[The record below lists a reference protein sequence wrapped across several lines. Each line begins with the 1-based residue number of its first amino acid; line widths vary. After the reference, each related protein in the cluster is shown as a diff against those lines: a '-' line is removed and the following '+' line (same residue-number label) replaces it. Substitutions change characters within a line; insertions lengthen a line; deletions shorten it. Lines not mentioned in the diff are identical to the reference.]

1 MTSTAQDHQSKAFMG
16 GLESTK
22 GLKQF
27 IRMTTIAT
35 CQRLIE
41 AQILQATLGGSGIKA
56 YLPEELTAQTS
67 GHAYNYAMGGLRV
80 QVEDED
86 ADAAR
91 AILADFNN
99 TAAEPEGS

>member
-1 MTSTAQDHQSKAFMG
+1 MTSTAQDHQSEAFVG

-67 GHAYNYAMGGLRV
+67 GDVYNYMMGGLRV

-99 TAAEPEGS
+99 TAAEPETS

>member
-1 MTSTAQDHQSKAFMG
+1 
-16 GLESTK
+16 
-22 GLKQF
+22 
-27 IRMTTIAT
+27 MTTIAT

-67 GHAYNYAMGGLRV
+67 GNVYNYMMGGLRV
-80 QVEDED
+80 QVEDEY

-91 AILADFNN
+91 AILAHFNN
-99 TAAEPEGS
+99 APAASEAP

>member
-1 MTSTAQDHQSKAFMG
+1 MKD
-16 GLESTK
+16 
-22 GLKQF
+22 LKQF

-67 GHAYNYAMGGLRV
+67 GNVYNYMMGGLRV

-91 AILADFNN
+91 AILAHFNN
-99 TAAEPEGS
+99 APAESEAP